1 MKRKSYFSFLIGK
14 LIAGLL
20 IGTIIFGV
28 SFYLMDEVNDSAL
41 WRGYYSREE
50 TYKKVIANVER
61 KGFNDLFYDVLTNFY
76 SADYLR
82 IAKVNEDGSLEN
94 VFETNYDVIPVEEN
108 MHHWYYVTNDK
119 ELLAKGKKTCQINGV
134 EWVIEYKKCDELW
147 SIGNQ
152 SESRL
157 INNWDLC
164 AITEGYYANPFL
176 WIPGE
181 ISGNLQ
187 YIQPIIKTYY
197 VEDDTLHPGKVALST
212 GIGGIERGKGWDFT
226 DKSNADKYSA
236 NNNDG
241 KDIIIRGNTVE
252 LEVNYLTV
260 FSRKIRPEKFLNDNK
275 NVFNAQNISALR
287 NKDTEPGYPDVYNNY
302 MHAYEENCEITGYAN
317 VVEVE
322 GQRYLIAYAMRTVSF
337 GTFAKPFL
345 LIYVAVILV
354 FCLAISCLSAIK
366 PYRQYKKAYENNMFK
381 NDLIDSLAHNLKTP
395 LQILGGYAENL
406 KDVKGDSEK
415 DRYADQILEK
425 TREMNNDIETIL
437 KSAEKTDRKFVKC
450 SVHECFDEVATKLGA
465 DLYIKGDTTIA
476 MDKDYFKTALFCLI
490 DNANKYKKADSKIEV
505 QITSKLITI
514 CNRTDSDKFTP
525 GTGIA
530 IAGRI
535 LEQHKLHLETMISEG
550 VFEARFGKHSGKQK
564 KK

>member
-1 MKRKSYFSFLIGK
+1 MKKRGYFSFAVGK
-14 LIAGLL
+14 MIAGLL
-20 IGTIIFGV
+20 IGLIIFGV
-28 SFYLMDEVNDSAL
+28 SFYLMDEVYDSAL

-76 SADYLR
+76 SVDYLR

-176 WIPGE
+176 WLPGE

-197 VEDDTLHPGKVALST
+197 VEDDTLHPGKVVLGT
-212 GIGGIERGKGWDFT
+212 GVGGVERGKGWDFT
-226 DKSNADKYSA
+226 DKSNADKYGV
-236 NNNDG
+236 NKND
-241 KDIIIRGNTVE
+241 KDIIIRGMGGE

-302 MHAYEENCEITGYAN
+302 MARN
-317 VVEVE
+317 
-322 GQRYLIAYAMRTVSF
+322 RY
-337 GTFAKPFL
+337 
-345 LIYVAVILV
+345 
-354 FCLAISCLSAIK
+354 
-366 PYRQYKKAYENNMFK
+366 
-381 NDLIDSLAHNLKTP
+381 
-395 LQILGGYAENL
+395 
-406 KDVKGDSEK
+406 
-415 DRYADQILEK
+415 
-425 TREMNNDIETIL
+425 
-437 KSAEKTDRKFVKC
+437 
-450 SVHECFDEVATKLGA
+450 
-465 DLYIKGDTTIA
+465 
-476 MDKDYFKTALFCLI
+476 
-490 DNANKYKKADSKIEV
+490 
-505 QITSKLITI
+505 
-514 CNRTDSDKFTP
+514 
-525 GTGIA
+525 
-530 IAGRI
+530 
-535 LEQHKLHLETMISEG
+535 
-550 VFEARFGKHSGKQK
+550 
-564 KK
+564 